1 MQVES
6 MPNLPDDKWIKSH
19 SKRSS

>member
-1 MQVES
+1 MQVQS
-6 MPNLPDDKWIKSH
+6 IPNLPDDKWTKSH